1 MLLSNP
7 IIMQHL
13 NIKHIVLTLGLL
25 ITAFWFGAI
34 EKPMMDSKPVRIQEG
49 TVQGTP
55 KTNSIQASIN
65 GHYLTVVFTENLG
78 NITVEVS
85 KVNGGETQVESTP
98 TPNGVNF
105 YIYETGSYIV
115 TFTLSN
121 GDVYYGEF
129 DVAD

>member
-1 MLLSNP
+1 MRYKKNKLFILLLAMFLPASWGGVYSNC
-7 IIMQHL
+7 IVDNHGHIQIMESH
-13 NIKHIVLTLGLL
+13 
-25 ITAFWFGAI
+25 
-34 EKPMMDSKPVRIQEG
+34 
-49 TVQGTP
+49 VQNVP
-55 KTNSIQASIN
+55 RDYAIQATIN

-78 NITVEVS
+78 NVTVEVS

-129 DVAD
+129 DVTD

>member
-1 MLLSNP
+1 MES
-7 IIMQHL
+7 H
-13 NIKHIVLTLGLL
+13 
-25 ITAFWFGAI
+25 
-34 EKPMMDSKPVRIQEG
+34 
-49 TVQGTP
+49 VQNVP
-55 KTNSIQASIN
+55 RDYAIQATIN

-78 NITVEVS
+78 NVTVEVS

-129 DVAD
+129 DVTD

>member
-1 MLLSNP
+1 MHYKKFKQFFLLF
-7 IIMQHL
+7 
-13 NIKHIVLTLGLL
+13 GLL
-25 ITAFWFGAI
+25 IPAVWCGAT
-34 EKPMMDSKPVRIQEG
+34 SIQLTDGQDHIIIKESH
-49 TVQGTP
+49 VQGVP
-55 KTNSIQASIN
+55 KGSSIQATIN

-129 DVAD
+129 DVTD

>member
-1 MLLSNP
+1 
-7 IIMQHL
+7 MQKNTKL
-13 NIKHIVLTLGLL
+13 KRIVLLL
-25 ITAFWFGAI
+25 VFMISAAWCGASVI
-34 EKPMMDSKPVRIQEG
+34 HSIDGYSAIQVKEG
-49 TVQGTP
+49 NVQHTP
-55 KTNSIQASIN
+55 KGSSIQASIN